1 LLEFIEFIGFEEPIR
16 RDSWEE
22 IVVNPI
28 RAEKCYIK
36 ECFQPQAYTICL
48 KGTIVF
54 HLSSRQ
60 MKMSKNVCVC
70 LRLSAAKYPCG

>member
-1 LLEFIEFIGFEEPIR
+1 M
-16 RDSWEE
+16 
-22 IVVNPI
+22 NPI

-70 LRLSAAKYPCG
+70 LRPSAAKYPSTGISQLVSVSQWLI